1 MLLNILLISVLG
13 PIILALF
20 CLPIKRAAGWLALV
34 LSLGFLALAGVIFT
48 SGGLASPLLSLQSG
62 HLSSG
67 LNLATAFFTFLIVLY
82 SLKFMEERER
92 LGEYYCYML
101 ITLGAAAGVF
111 FATDFITLL
120 LFWGI
125 LAVTLYLMIGL
136 GGPQASSAAKKTFV
150 LVGGADALMILGIGI
165 IIMLT
170 GWVQIGVIKVA
181 LDGPFPIIAFLCLL
195 AGVAAKA
202 GALPLHTWI
211 PDCAEVAPLPVLALL
226 PGSLD
231 KLLGIY
237 LLTRLCL
244 DVFILEPNSGLS
256 IFLLGLGSATII
268 VGVLAALVQ
277 HDLKKLLS
285 FHAVSQVGYMILG
298 LGTGI
303 PVAIAGSLFHMLN
316 NAVFKNLLFL
326 TAGSVEKQTG
336 TTDLDSLGGLA
347 RLMPIT
353 FAAGLIGALSISGVP
368 PFNGFF
374 SKWLIYQGLVE
385 LQKISPYWVVWLI
398 AAMFGSALTL
408 ASFIKV
414 LHAVFLGQPSEK
426 AQAAREV
433 SWEMWVPMVA
443 LALLCAVFGIFAY
456 QIPLRYLIL
465 PVIPIVLTGAW
476 SPDVATSLLLLG
488 LLIGTLFY
496 GLGRIRNY
504 KIKPAYVGGEVLEE
518 GASKISGADFY
529 DTIKGYGFLP
539 AVYNIAERKLLDI
552 YELGSRF
559 VFWLS
564 GGLRWLHS
572 GLLHTYLAWMFLGII
587 ILLYVLMR

>member
-374 SKWLIYQGLVE
+374 SKWMIYQGLVE
-385 LQKISPYWVVWLI
+385 LQKLSPYWVIWLI

-552 YELGSRF
+552 YEQGSRF

>member
-1 MLLNILLISVLG
+1 LG
-13 PIILALF
+13 PIILSLF
-20 CLPIKRAAGWLALV
+20 CLPFKRAAGWLALV

-48 SGGLASPLLSLQSG
+48 SGGLASPFLSLQSG

-67 LNLATAFFTFLIVLY
+67 LNLAAAFFTFLIVLY

-136 GGPQASSAAKKTFV
+136 GGPRASSAAKKTFI
-150 LVGGADALMILGIGI
+150 LVGGADALMILGIGLV
-165 IIMLT
+165 IMHT
-170 GWVQIGVIKVA
+170 GWAQIGVIKVA

-211 PDCAEVAPLPVLALL
+211 PDSAEVAPLPVLALL

-244 DVFILEPNSGLS
+244 DVFILEPNSALS

-268 VGVLAALVQ
+268 VGVMAALIQ

-336 TTDLDSLGGLA
+336 TTDLDHLGGLA

-353 FAAGLIGALSISGVP
+353 SAAALVGALSISGVP

-374 SKWLIYQGLVE
+374 SKWMIYQGLVE
-385 LQKISPYWVVWLI
+385 LQKLSPYWVFWLI
-398 AAMFGSALTL
+398 SAMFGSALTL

-414 LHAVFLGQPSEK
+414 LHAVFLGQPSAN
-426 AQAAREV
+426 AQKAREV
-433 SWEMWVPMVA
+433 SWEMWVPMVS

-456 QIPLRYLIL
+456 QVPLRYFIL

-476 SPDVATSLLLLG
+476 SPDVATILLLWG
-488 LLIGTLFY
+488 LLIGMLFY
-496 GLGRIRNY
+496 GLGRIRNF
-504 KIKPAYVGGEVLEE
+504 KIKPAYVGGEALDEAIVK
-518 GASKISGADFY
+518 SSGTDFY
-529 DTIKGYGFLP
+529 DTIREYGLLP
-539 AVYNIAERKLLDI
+539 VAYGIAERKLLDV
-552 YELGSRF
+552 YEQGSRF